1 MDAIKKFFE
10 KKKADAKF
18 KVSGQGHSLSGDGQQ
33 RHHTPKSTHSVPQQR
48 HLPTYDAQRAGAA
61 ALARL
66 EQQSKKTDV
75 NWSLH
80 AIKAQ
85 ARRELEAEQKAFE
98 EMTLDG
104 QNEPAIPKE
113 VNLDAAPMLAVQGV
127 FFNCPLLGPELAT
140 YDEIKRQIREFLYA
154 QVEEDKGISSCLI
167 IHTCNKNKE
176 KVSVCVETLCKYI
189 ENIVSNPT
197 EDKFLKIRM
206 SNKAYQERILPIEGT
221 KEFLEAAGFV
231 ECELPFNDATDKFW
245 VFPKEKLSDLT
256 PLEQLRDALVSAE
269 PVRPQLDRNLNILLP
284 AEAAK
289 HVDLPAEFFN
299 LSADELRR
307 EMQNRKGW
315 FERFKKHSDIHGV
328 VRRGKTASADKK
340 AAEKYVQ
347 EFKRERVSLER
358 VFLNTLL
365 LRVRFPDGLILQG
378 TFGVHEKFE
387 EVINFIREN
396 LVNDWRPFFLSLSGG
411 GKVTESEQ
419 SLVELRLVPAVVL
432 NFKWD
437 PSIEDPNLDDT
448 VYLKPET
455 LMLLQS
461 K

>member
-176 KVSVCVETLCKYI
+176 KV
-189 ENIVSNPT
+189 
-197 EDKFLKIRM
+197 
-206 SNKAYQERILPIEGT
+206 
-221 KEFLEAAGFV
+221 
-231 ECELPFNDATDKFW
+231 
-245 VFPKEKLSDLT
+245 FPKEKLSDLT

-307 EMQNRKGW
+307 EMQNRTTAV
-315 FERFKKHSDIHGV
+315 ERSQMLL
-328 VRRGKTASADKK
+328 TK
-340 AAEKYVQ
+340 AM
-347 EFKRERVSLER
+347 RERQEIREMRKYRFSLI
-358 VFLNTLL
+358 
-365 LRVRFPDGLILQG
+365 RVRFPDGLILQG

-411 GKVTESEQ
+411 GKTEFSACY
-419 SLVELRLVPAVVL
+419 SNHTL
-432 NFKWD
+432 
-437 PSIEDPNLDDT
+437 PSKMTSPKAQCPKALSWH
-448 VYLKPET
+448 
-455 LMLLQS
+455 LLLFLILTADINKNTWHTFVS
-461 K
+461 

>member
-307 EMQNRKGW
+307 EMQNRTTAV
-315 FERFKKHSDIHGV
+315 ERSQMLL
-328 VRRGKTASADKK
+328 TK
-340 AAEKYVQ
+340 AM
-347 EFKRERVSLER
+347 RERQEIREMRKYRFSLI
-358 VFLNTLL
+358 
-365 LRVRFPDGLILQG
+365 RVRFPDGLILQG

-411 GKVTESEQ
+411 GKTEFSACY
-419 SLVELRLVPAVVL
+419 SNHTL
-432 NFKWD
+432 
-437 PSIEDPNLDDT
+437 PSKMTSPKAQCPKALSWH
-448 VYLKPET
+448 
-455 LMLLQS
+455 LLLFLILTADINKNTWHTFVS
-461 K
+461 